1 MKISTNLL
9 QNWFVR
15 NRYHRTIVAIL
26 FVMVYLFPVYW
37 MVSTSL
43 KSRGDIFAT
52 PPNLFPAPIDLTSY
66 RDQVLHNNVLLTVFT
81 NSLIIS
87 LGTMILTLLLA
98 VPGAYALARLK
109 LRGRGIMLL
118 LLLVGQLLPSIVIAG
133 PLFIIFS
140 RLGLLN
146 TLPGLILADT
156 TFTLPFSVIILRP
169 FFLAVP
175 TELEAAAKVDG
186 CTQLGVLWRI
196 VLPYVRPG
204 LITVAAF
211 TFLIAWGEFV
221 FALTLNTKTN
231 QPVTVALN
239 KFIGQ
244 YGTQWNDL
252 MAVSTVVALPIMVI
266 FASLQRFIVGGLTS
280 GAVKE

>member
-1 MKISTNLL
+1 MNAQSITRNPYIKTVIGTLL
-9 QNWFVR
+9 
-15 NRYHRTIVAIL
+15 L
-26 FVMVYLFPVYW
+26 LVYLFPVYW
-37 MVSTSL
+37 MIATSL
-43 KSRGDIFAT
+43 KSRTDIFAT
-52 PPNLFPAPIDLTSY
+52 PPTLFPIPPDFGSY
-66 RDQVLHNNVLLTVFT
+66 AREVVNNPELVEVIINSVIISFGTMLLTLV
-81 NSLIIS
+81 
-87 LGTMILTLLLA
+87 LA

-109 LRGRGIMLL
+109 LRGAGVI
-118 LLLVGQLLPSIVIAG
+118 LLVMLISQLLPSIVIAG

-140 RLGLLN
+140 RVGLLN
-146 TLPGLILADT
+146 THLGLIVADT

-175 TELEAAAKVDG
+175 HELEAAAKVDG

-204 LITVAAF
+204 LITVGAF
-211 TFLIAWGEFV
+211 AFLIAWGEFV
-221 FALTLNTKTN
+221 FALTLNTNHN

-244 YGTQWNDL
+244 YGTQWNDM
-252 MAVSTVVALPIMVI
+252 MAVSTVVALPIIAV
-266 FASLQRFIVGGLTS
+266 FASLQRFIVSGLTS